1 MTDPATD
8 FFEELGKRGH
18 EPLLA
23 KAAGTVRLELVDGK
37 QIHRWLVSLAK
48 GDVTV
53 SHRNVGADCVI
64 RMDKALFD
72 KVVTGRV
79 NTLAALLRGL
89 VTVQGDAGLLVLFQR
104 LFPGPPQGRG
114 KGRSAGYARRSS

>member
-1 MTDPATD
+1 MTDPTTS

-23 KAAGTVRLELVDGK
+23 KATGTVRLELVDGK
-37 QIHRWLVSLAK
+37 QMHRWLVSLGK

-53 SHRNVGADCVI
+53 SHKNTAADCVI

-79 NTLAALLRGL
+79 NTLAALLRGV
-89 VTVQGDAGLLVLFQR
+89 VTVDGDIGLLVLFQR
-104 LFPGPPQGRG
+104 LFPGPPRGRG
-114 KGRSAGYARRSS
+114 KGRPAAARSL